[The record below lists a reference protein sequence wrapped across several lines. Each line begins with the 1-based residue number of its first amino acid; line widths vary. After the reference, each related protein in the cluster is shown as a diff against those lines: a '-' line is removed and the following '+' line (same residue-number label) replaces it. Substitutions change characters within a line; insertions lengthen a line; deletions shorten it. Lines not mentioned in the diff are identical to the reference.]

1 MVKMSNNEDNKI
13 LLSIIIPFHNRLDLL
28 INTLASIKTNVSPEY
43 EIILVDDGSVIN
55 DYSKLDNYISNN
67 VLYFKIENHE
77 RGFARNFGALKSRGI
92 YLNFFDSDD
101 LALNNHF
108 DSFKLFI
115 NKNKFPNIFANSYKV
130 KNINNNT
137 EKNIIY
143 SGNLNKNIFKH
154 NILSCNSVFIKKE
167 FFLKFKFSENIN
179 LSGSEDWDLWLRIA
193 SKESIIGNNTIS
205 SVIIDHNLRTTR
217 TQDTNKILLRI
228 NTLYKRITNKNVIN
242 LNFKLNTVKS
252 EIYSFKS
259 MIYSINLFNK
269 LLSIKYLI
277 LSILLRPGRICEK
290 RTYSIIKNL
299 LTKFI

>member
-1 MVKMSNNEDNKI
+1 MVKMSNNEDNTI

-55 DYSKLDNYISNN
+55 DYSELDKYISKN
-67 VLYFKIENHE
+67 VLYYKIENHE
-77 RGFARNFGALKSRGI
+77 RGYARNFGALKSRGV

-115 NKNKFPNIFANSYKV
+115 NKNKYPNIFANSYKL
-130 KNINNNT
+130 INLNNKVET
-137 EKNIIY
+137 KIIHR
-143 SGNLNKNIFKH
+143 GNLNKNIFKH
-154 NILSCNSVFIKKE
+154 NILSCNSVFIKKD
-167 FFLKFKFSENIN
+167 FFFKFKFSENIN

-193 SKESIIGNNTIS
+193 CKETILGNSVVS
-205 SVIIDHNLRTTR
+205 SVILDHNLRTTR
-217 TQDTNKILLRI
+217 TQEATKILLRI

-242 LNFKLNTVKS
+242 LSNKLKIVKS

-259 MIYSINLFNK
+259 MIYSVNFFTKIS
-269 LLSIKYLI
+269 SIKYLI
-277 LSILLRPGRICEK
+277 ISICLRPGRVFEK
-290 RTYSIIKNL
+290 RTFGIIKNL
-299 LTKFI
+299 FFKYY